1 MDDPPPHSRA
11 ELAPLGDRPRQAL
24 AARSRCI
31 AVRIGAG
38 LYAFQVEEVQE
49 VIAMRSLTRLFHAPS
64 ALAGVTNLRGDVLA
78 VIEPGVLLAES
89 SALPPAASPLAA
101 DDENARIV
109 VVREASGQRRR
120 AGLRVD
126 ALSGLRELPK
136 EGLVAPPS
144 TLSEAVRALIVGVI
158 STPPACAV
166 LSVEALLDA
175 PPLAFA
181 Q

>member
-1 MDDPPPHSRA
+1 MGDPPPDARPA
-11 ELAPLGDRPRQAL
+11 LLPLGDRPRETL

-49 VIAMRSLTRLFHAPS
+49 VIAMRSLTRVFHAPP

-78 VIEPGVLLAES
+78 VIEPAVLLGES
-89 SALPPAASPLAA
+89 GPAVMPAPLPS
-101 DDENARIV
+101 DESARIV
-109 VVREASGQRRR
+109 VVREAGGQRRR

-136 EGLVAPPS
+136 DGLVPPPS
-144 TLSEAVRALIVGVI
+144 TVSEDVRALIVGVI
-158 STPPACAV
+158 PAPPACAV

-181 Q
+181 R